1 MAVTDA
7 QKAQVRRHLKYPVIG
22 LPSISPGGASLGVG
36 FTGYRYFQAWGLM
49 EYRLNN
55 LQPVEEAMLLGVA
68 IGGVSLLLQPSVGDT
83 VSVVLSGGNL
93 ASSVTITTPPYAT
106 TQNLDGRLVLCQ
118 QIANGVPAS
127 PALVAAGF
135 LGYTP
140 YGTGPYSQAVLPVP
154 EVAIQSPVPFTIT
167 ASGTGATVPQ
177 VTSQGVLI
185 PPSTSLDGGA
195 TTIYGYLNILNGLE
209 FAYATASDNLDTTK
223 ADVWTA
229 RANELAQRK
238 ALYEH
243 WVGMLSQFIGVP
255 VNPDRRKEFDAERY
269 GVMRFA

>member
-1 MAVTDA
+1 MPVTDA
-7 QKAQVRRHLKYPVIG
+7 QKAQVRRHMKYPVIG

-36 FTGYRYFQAWGLM
+36 FTGHRYFQAWGLM

-68 IGGVSLLLQPSVGDT
+68 IGGVAILIPPSVGDT

-93 ASSVTITTPPYAT
+93 VAPVTISTPPWSAT
-106 TQNLDGRLVLCQ
+106 GQDGRLVLCQ

-127 PALVAAGF
+127 PTLVAAGF

-140 YGTGPYSQAVLPVP
+140 YGTGPYAQTAIPVP
-154 EVAIQSPVPFTIT
+154 EVAIQSPVPFNIS
-167 ASGTGATVPQ
+167 ASGTGTTVPQ
-177 VTSQGVLI
+177 VNSQGVLV
-185 PPSTSLDGGA
+185 PPSTSLDGG
-195 TTIYGYLNILNGLE
+195 TTVLYGYLNILNGLE

-229 RANELAQRK
+229 RASELAQRK

-243 WVGMLSQFIGVP
+243 WVGMLAQFIGVP
-255 VNPDRRKEFDAERY
+255 VNPDRRRENDAENY